1 MATLAEL
8 WEETPA
14 QPAGKA
20 PAAPALAPS
29 FGKQTGQTLADL
41 WEVTPAKAPKGKGKQ
56 RETVREI
63 DKPFEQQTVG
73 GLAKQYLQEMAVY
86 PDIVTGAITAPAAI
100 TGYLTRRVMGESPEE
115 AQATVESYMPQGG
128 FQKLATAVGAPMV
141 DVAADVLSGRIPRPA
156 NVMQEIPGYAES
168 APMQLMQKAG
178 EIAEIPAKYAAE
190 KTGIPQAD
198 IENVL
203 GAAGIVTAGARP
215 LLGGMR
221 RTAEAASDVAQR
233 AQEATRALR
242 PIEAPT
248 LTPEQ
253 AMEQFRAAGG
263 RVPFVEPVPETMRVI
278 GGPEVPAQ
286 APTPAGAPVSLLPGQ
301 PPSAGAAAV
310 AQRPF
315 NLTGQELARESAGFP
330 QIKLHRIGE
339 PLPVE
344 EQSLRASIAREIMGD
359 QGIRTST
366 VTGDENLLRNEIEL
380 SKQTDESGKLL
391 PRAEIYRN
399 QLAAEQNALSK
410 YAEQRVT
417 ATGAD
422 PTLPDDYARG
432 ERINDAF
439 YGPDGVMRS
448 IKDQKKTIY
457 DEAKNTVG
465 QNIVTGDNFR
475 RLVNDPD
482 FQIDVEVADAGTF
495 LSGMAK
501 YIDAHETR
509 GIGGNP
515 PGSIASLEELR
526 KKLNR
531 QRNNK
536 NAWFVDQLKDALDE
550 DVAQAGGPE
559 LYARARAVHQAEKVL
574 FDTPG
579 FKKIF
584 GAVDENGIKAGAPFG
599 DMMKRLNRLP
609 PEEWQHVYDL
619 LDTMSKGSMPGNLR
633 GLDVTPELQDYARSA
648 LAEMKGG
655 LARDIYQAGATKVG
669 EWNSN
674 AANKMMNQYNRKLRY
689 SLDPEE
695 YTSYH
700 ILNAGGQ
707 MMPST
712 MPYEGAG
719 RQIRRIETLSDPAA
733 EMVRRAAQLTEAAA
747 GTKGIPTFGFPTKGA
762 ELFGTKRRQE
772 AEIKAAK
779 EAERELKRNVQK
791 GQTRLSNMLPSAPQ
805 GLPQLPGPRRP

>member
-14 QPAGKA
+14 QPAGKP

-56 RETVREI
+56 REAVREI
-63 DKPFEQQTVG
+63 DKPFEQQTVR

-100 TGYLTRRVMGESPEE
+100 TGYLTRRVMGETPEE

-141 DVAADVLSGRIPRPA
+141 DVAADVLSGQIPRPA

-168 APMQLMQKAG
+168 APMQLLQKAG
-178 EIAEIPAKYAAE
+178 EITQIPTKALAER
-190 KTGIPQAD
+190 TGIAQAD

-203 GAAGIVTAGARP
+203 GAAGIAIGGARP
-215 LLGGMR
+215 IMGGMK
-221 RTAEAASDVAQR
+221 RTAEAVGDVAQR
-233 AQEATRALR
+233 AQEAARGLR
-242 PIEAPT
+242 PVEAPA

-253 AMEQFRAAGG
+253 ALEQFRAAGG

-315 NLTGQELARESAGFP
+315 SLTGEETARGVFP
-330 QIKLHRIGE
+330 QVKLHKIGE
-339 PLPVE
+339 PVPVE
-344 EQSLRASIAREIMGD
+344 EQSLRATIAREIMGD

-366 VTGDENLLRNEIEL
+366 ITGDENLLRNEIER
-380 SKQTDESGKLL
+380 SKLLDDSGKLTSEAEVM
-391 PRAEIYRN
+391 RA
-399 QLAAEQNALSK
+399 QLASEQNALSR

-422 PTLPDDYARG
+422 PTLPDDFARG
-432 ERINDAF
+432 ERTNDTF
-439 YGPDGVMRS
+439 FGEDGLFKQIREQKRS
-448 IKDQKKTIY
+448 IY
-457 DEAKNTVG
+457 DEARANV
-465 QNIVTGDNFR
+465 GDNPVDTPTVDKLLSSRQFKAQLKAK
-475 RLVNDPD
+475 RLRD
-482 FQIDVEVADAGTF
+482 FTDGLQDLLDVHRTEGFEGT
-495 LSGMAK
+495 LPNSV
-501 YIDAHETR
+501 
-509 GIGGNP
+509 
-515 PGSIASLEELR
+515 ASLEELR
-526 KKLNR
+526 KAA
-531 QRNNK
+531 
-536 NAWFVDQLKDALDE
+536 NALWDKDNSQFVKRVVDAIDE
-550 DVAQAGGPE
+550 DIATAGGPG
-559 LYARARAVHQAEKVL
+559 LYQKARAVHQAEKSL
-574 FDTPG
+574 FNVPG

-584 GAVDENGIKAGAPFG
+584 GEFDANEIKAGVPLERV
-599 DMMKRLNRLP
+599 MKEINRLP
-609 PEEWQHVYDL
+609 FQEWTHIHDL

-633 GLDVTPELQDYARSA
+633 GLQMTPELQDYASSA
-648 LAEMKGG
+648 LAEMKGS

-674 AANKMMNQYNRKLRY
+674 AANKMMNNYDRKLRY

-695 YTSYH
+695 YTRYH
-700 ILNAGGQ
+700 VLNAGGQ
-707 MMPST
+707 MMPSV
-712 MPYEGAG
+712 PYEGAG
-719 RQIRRIETLSDPAA
+719 RQTRRIEATADKMSEAA
-733 EMVRRAAQLTEAAA
+733 RRAAQLTEMAA
-747 GTKGIPTFGFPTKGA
+747 GTKGVPTFGLP
-762 ELFGTKRRQE
+762 Q
-772 AEIKAAK
+772 KAAEFLATTRAK
-779 EAERELKRNVQK
+779 ESSAKSAARLQRELQQNVQK
-791 GQTRLSNMLPSAPQ
+791 GQTKLSDI
-805 GLPQLPGPRRP
+805 LPGPRRP

>member
-14 QPAGKA
+14 QPAGKL

-41 WEVTPAKAPKGKGKQ
+41 WESTPAEAPKGKGKK
-56 RETVREI
+56 REAVREI
-63 DKPFEQQTVG
+63 DKPFEKQTVR

-100 TGYLTRRVMGESPEE
+100 TGYLTRRVMGETPEE
-115 AQATVESYMPQGG
+115 AQATVESYMAPVS
-128 FQKLATAVGAPMV
+128 APVGRLTGAIET
-141 DVAADVLSGRIPRPA
+141 L
-156 NVMQEIPGYAES
+156 GYQQS
-168 APMQLMQKAG
+168 TPMQLLQKAG
-178 EIAEIPAKYAAE
+178 EIAEIPTKALAE
-190 KTGIPQAD
+190 RTGIAQAD

-203 GAAGIVTAGARP
+203 GAAGIAIGGARP
-215 LLGGMR
+215 IMGGMR
-221 RTAEAASDVAQR
+221 RTAEAVGDVAQR
-233 AQEATRALR
+233 AQEAARGLR
-242 PIEAPT
+242 PMEAPA

-253 AMEQFRAAGG
+253 ALEQFRAAGG
-263 RVPFVEPVPETMRVI
+263 RVPFTEAVPETMRVI

-315 NLTGQELARESAGFP
+315 SLTGEETARGVFP
-330 QIKLHRIGE
+330 QVKLHKIGE
-339 PLPVE
+339 PVPVE
-344 EQSLRASIAREIMGD
+344 EQSLRATIAREIMGD

-366 VTGDENLLRNEIEL
+366 ITGDENLLRNEIER
-380 SKQTDESGKLL
+380 SKLLDDSGKLT
-391 PRAEIYRN
+391 PEAEVMRA
-399 QLAAEQNALSK
+399 QLASEQNALSR
-410 YAEQRVT
+410 YAEQRVA

-448 IKDQKKTIY
+448 IKDQKKAIY
-457 DEAKNTVG
+457 DEAKATVG

-633 GLDVTPELQDYARSA
+633 GLEVTPELQDYARSA
-648 LAEMKGG
+648 IAEMKGG
-655 LARDIYQAGATKVG
+655 LARDIQQAGASKVG

-674 AANKMMNQYNRKLRY
+674 SANKLLNNYDRKLRY

-695 YTSYH
+695 YTRYH
-700 ILNAGGQ
+700 VLNAGGQ
-707 MMPST
+707 MMPSV
-712 MPYEGAG
+712 PYEGAG
-719 RQIRRIETLSDPAA
+719 RQIRRIEATADKMSEAA
-733 EMVRRAAQLTEAAA
+733 RRAAQLTEAGLGA
-747 GTKGIPTFGFPTKGA
+747 KGVPTFGIPQRAA
-762 ELFGTKRRQE
+762 EFLATTR
-772 AEIKAAK
+772 AK
-779 EAERELKRNVQK
+779 ESSAKSAARLQRELQQNVQK
-791 GQTRLSNMLPSAPQ
+791 GQTRLSDMLPGQRNP
-805 GLPQLPGPRRP
+805 